1 VPALNTLLRRLRS
14 QSLVALI
21 AIVALEAVFAA
32 MARLGDLSVH
42 IPEFMALALGGG
54 VLYFIALYALEH
66 TRENRAVLWLVL
78 LGGLAF
84 RLTLFPHPPSLS
96 TDLYRYRWDGHV
108 QNAGWNPY
116 AIAPVDPRL
125 APLREPGWT
134 VMPVPEI
141 PTMYPP
147 LSMLVFRATWRLLPD
162 PVLFKLPFL
171 LADLAVAAML
181 AGWIR
186 STGGRN
192 YQVAIYAWN
201 PLVLVEFSSSGHNDA
216 LAIAGVVAT
225 LMIIRRFPAMST
237 LTLTAGA
244 LCKAFPAVLLPL
256 ALVRATWPASATSP
270 VAMAGKPAEA
280 GSQAKAG
287 GLRFLHGLFAAG
299 GSVALATLCVW
310 PYRHG
315 WREFLGMLHAYQLIF
330 RNYHSSVYPALLW
343 FSGSHEIAAGVGEG
357 VVLGLALWLALRR
370 VDPTRAAFLLIGTVL
385 LFAPNGY
392 PWYFT
397 WIVPLLCFYPSP
409 AWLMLTI
416 LEFLS
421 YKIFIDYRVLGVWH
435 FDPLFQWLCYA
446 PFYALLGWEIV
457 RRGRSD
463 KSLTGIGPR
472 AATIPSS

>member
-1 VPALNTLLRRLRS
+1 MSAPRRRPEP
-14 QSLVALI
+14 QIIIALVA
-21 AIVALEAVFAA
+21 IVSLEAVFAA
-32 MARLGDLSVH
+32 MARLGDLSIH

-66 TRENRAVLWLVL
+66 TRDNRAVLWLVL
-78 LGGLAF
+78 LGALAF
-84 RLTLFPHPPSLS
+84 RLTLFPQLPSLS

-108 QNAGWNPY
+108 QNEGWNPY
-116 AIAPVDPRL
+116 AVAPTDPRL
-125 APLREPGWT
+125 APLRDPGWY

-147 LSMLVFRATWRLLPD
+147 LAQLVFRATWRLFPD
-162 PVLFKLPFL
+162 TAGAGSTWSTPIIGFKLPFL
-171 LADLAVAAML
+171 LADLAVAALL

-201 PLVLVEFSSSGHNDA
+201 PLVVVEFASSGHNDA

-225 LMIIRRFPAMST
+225 LMIIRRAPAMST

-244 LCKAFPAVLLPL
+244 LAKAFPAVLLPL
-256 ALVRATWPASATSP
+256 ALFRAGWP
-270 VAMAGKPAEA
+270 GK
-280 GSQAKAG
+280 
-287 GLRFLHGLFAAG
+287 LRGWLAAG
-299 GSVALATLCVW
+299 GCAALAAVCVW

-315 WREFLGMLHAYQLIF
+315 WREFLGMLKYYQLIF
-330 RNYHSSVYPALLW
+330 RNYHSSIYPVLLW
-343 FSGSHEIAAGVGEG
+343 FTGSHEIAAGVGEG
-357 VVLGLALWLALRR
+357 VVIGLALWLAIRR
-370 VDPTRAAFLLIGTVL
+370 ADPTRAAFLLIGTVL

-409 AWLMLTI
+409 AWLLLTI

-421 YKIFIDYRVLGVWH
+421 YKIFLNYRALGVWH
-435 FDPLFQWLCYA
+435 FDLFFQWLCYA
-446 PFYALLGWEIV
+446 PFYALLGWEFLRKKQTLEML
-457 RRGRSD
+457 RRSRSVPAG
-463 KSLTGIGPR
+463 STGVE
-472 AATIPSS
+472 S